1 MGVATGDYDN
11 DGDWDLY
18 VTNFGSNVLYRN
30 NGNGTFTDVTRQVS
44 LSIPIRSIHSPGSR
58 LPTRCCGE
66 AAGLLAG
73 A

>member
-30 NGNGTFTDVTRQVS
+30 NGNGTFTMSPARFRCRS
-44 LSIPIRSIHSPGSR
+44 L
-58 LPTRCCGE
+58 
-66 AAGLLAG
+66 
-73 A
+73 